1 VILGYE
7 WLESFGPMKIHWTA
21 QWMAIPYGDQI
32 VVLQGILSELVPSDV
47 VEVFQLSGIDS
58 QLQKDVVVMFP

>member
-21 QWMAIPYGDQI
+21 QMAIPYGDQI